1 MKKRLLAMLL
11 VLLLVFSMATLAAC
25 GEKKETQV
33 ADETETVE
41 KEAET
46 EVEEEEEE
54 TVTEEMLANSL
65 PKEYMREKV
74 AAGQEVTIAFCTPS
88 LSSDLMVAMDNGM
101 REQFGAEGFNYIS
114 SAFNADS
121 AKLIEQLENYV
132 TMGCSAII
140 TLIFD
145 NGMADTAAKVTDAG
159 IFLILW
165 SFNPEFPVSMAMIS
179 DESSLG
185 AVAADMALTWVEQQ
199 YPDAGAGEVK
209 AALLGCEMNQTYI
222 ERFDGIRDELATND
236 KVEIVYYDSDDSMEV
251 NIGFDF
257 AEAALTYDP
266 EIRLFISMTS
276 SEATGI
282 NNYVVSKFSGEE
294 LLEFA
299 AFGTDNDSA
308 SRELID
314 TAGAGG
320 ESILRGLVGSGTDNP
335 ADYVVKY
342 ILGLIDGEYEEGC
355 VVHTPQYSYDCVGFN
370 YDER

>member
-1 MKKRLLAMLL
+1 MKKRLIAIILAMLM
-11 VLLLVFSMATLAAC
+11 VFSLASLAAC
-25 GEKKETQV
+25 GDAKEKTKNETKENIEV
-33 ADETETVE
+33 VE
-41 KEAET
+41 KEENT
-46 EVEEEEEE
+46 EE
-54 TVTEEMLANSL
+54 TVTAEMLANSL

-88 LSSDLMVAMDNGM
+88 LSSDLMVLMDNGM

-179 DESSLG
+179 DETSLG
-185 AVAADMALTWVEQQ
+185 HVAADMALTWVEQQ

-209 AALLGCEMNQTYI
+209 TALLGSDMNQTYI
-222 ERFDGIRDELATND
+222 QRFDGIREELETNEKID
-236 KVEIVYYDSDDSMEV
+236 IIYYDSDEAMEV
-251 NIGFDF
+251 NVGFDF
-257 AEAALTYDP
+257 AESALTYNP
-266 EIRLFISMTS
+266 GIRLFITMTS
-276 SEATGI
+276 SQAMGVS
-282 NNYVVSKFSGEE
+282 NYVVSKFSSDE
-294 LLEFA
+294 LPGFA
-299 AFGTDNDSA
+299 AFGTDNDA
-308 SRELID
+308 TSRELID
-314 TAGAGG
+314 LAGSGG
-320 ESILRGLVGSGTDNP
+320 DSILRGLVGSGTDNP

-342 ILGLIDGEYEEGC
+342 ILGLIDGEYEEGS